1 MPCGVEAVKGWPLK
15 KVAWISLGVSFP
27 AARAV
32 TATETAAIP
41 ASTARMGDPPLDFV
55 PGMIE
60 QAREKPLRVFRRHL
74 ARHRPRSR
82 YLVPGGAPGEFA
94 PPGGGA
100 PGAAGA

>member
-1 MPCGVEAVKGWPLK
+1 MPCGVEAGKGWPLK
-15 KVAWISLGVSFP
+15 KVAWVSLGGSFR

-41 ASTARMGDPPLDFV
+41 ASTARMDDPPLDFV

-60 QAREKPLRVFRRHL
+60 QAREKPLRVFGRHL

-82 YLVPGGAPGEFA
+82 SLAPGVAPAGFA